1 MEFLYVVC
9 ICACVCG
16 CAVEWRG
23 VAWSDEL
30 YVEKSNY
37 VGKYYYIF
45 LHAVLDSSILI
56 YS

>member
-1 MEFLYVVC
+1 MFVYVRVY
-9 ICACVCG
+9 VG
-16 CAVEWRG
+16 VPWSG

-45 LHAVLDSSILI
+45 LHASLR
-56 YS
+56 